1 MATTHFTTPLAV
13 DTLQTPRRKT
23 LSTPPDT
30 PVSNNNDSDNESPAL
45 KNTGRNTTNSKIIEF
60 PYDLEIARDSNG
72 AYIEFGRGVWSIV
85 YKATSNMST
94 RRSMMMMMTPPSSPV
109 ISTYTTTS
117 AKSSRVVAVKTPLRR
132 DAYSILRAEA
142 YILSRITST
151 SPTASDGEKG
161 EGEGGYVVPFY
172 GYIPSSHALVLQALP
187 LSLSTHIETCADQA
201 RKSFSTRTMFDP
213 VTPNWRGLATQL
225 IKGLDWLHTEVGVV
239 HGDIKP
245 HNILLRPRQPSSLE
259 GGEMEYDALYAD
271 FSSAHFI
278 SSPSSTSN
286 SEEVPTGEGALT
298 PPFSAPELLTLSAM
312 KSSSPLTTPASDIFA
327 LALTLLAAATGDVLV
342 YSGTSAMQR
351 LAMSREGWRALDY
364 VRSGANASRL
374 GRGRDGFVG
383 RVVQRGICRE
393 VESRATAGEWLDM
406 FA

>member
-1 MATTHFTTPLAV
+1 MATTHLTTPLAV

-23 LSTPPDT
+23 LNTPPDT
-30 PVSNNNDSDNESPAL
+30 PVSNNDSDNESPAL
-45 KNTGRNTTNSKIIEF
+45 KRTGRNTANSKIIEF
-60 PYDLEIARDSNG
+60 PYDDLEIARDSNG

-85 YKATSNMST
+85 YKATSSMSMG
-94 RRSMMMMMTPPSSPV
+94 RPMMMMTPPSSPV
-109 ISTYTTTS
+109 ISTSTMT
-117 AKSSRVVAVKTPLRR
+117 KSSRVVAVKTPLRR
-132 DAYSILRAEA
+132 DAHSILRAEA
-142 YILSRITST
+142 YILSRIAST
-151 SPTASDGEKG
+151 TLTNGGSDKEEEG
-161 EGEGGYVVPFY
+161 EGEYVVPFY
-172 GYIPSSHALVLQALP
+172 GYIPPSHALVLQAIP

-225 IKGLDWLHTEVGVV
+225 IKGLDWLHTKVGVV

-245 HNILLRPRQPSSLE
+245 HNILLRPRRSALE

-271 FSSAHFI
+271 FSSAHFT
-278 SSPSSTSN
+278 SSSTPN
-286 SEEVPTGEGALT
+286 TEEIPAGGEMAALT

-364 VRSGANASRL
+364 VRSGANVSRL

-383 RVVQRGICRE
+383 RVVQRGVCRE
-393 VESRATAGEWLDM
+393 VELRPTAREWLDM

>member
-1 MATTHFTTPLAV
+1 
-13 DTLQTPRRKT
+13 
-23 LSTPPDT
+23 
-30 PVSNNNDSDNESPAL
+30 
-45 KNTGRNTTNSKIIEF
+45 
-60 PYDLEIARDSNG
+60 
-72 AYIEFGRGVWSIV
+72 
-85 YKATSNMST
+85 
-94 RRSMMMMMTPPSSPV
+94 MMMMTPPSSPV
-109 ISTYTTTS
+109 ISTSTTTS
-117 AKSSRVVAVKTPLRR
+117 PKGSRVIAVKTPLRR
-132 DAYSILRAEA
+132 DAHSILRAEA

-172 GYIPSSHALVLQALP
+172 GYIPSSHALVLQAIP
-187 LSLSTHIETCADQA
+187 LSLSTHIETSADHA
-201 RKSFSTRTMFDP
+201 RKAFSTRTMFDP

-278 SSPSSTSN
+278 SSPSTSN
-286 SEEVPTGEGALT
+286 SDEVTAGEGALT

-312 KSSSPLTTPASDIFA
+312 KSSSPPTTPASDIFA

-383 RVVQRGICRE
+383 RVIQRGICRE

>member
-13 DTLQTPRRKT
+13 NILQTPRRKT

-30 PVSNNNDSDNESPAL
+30 PVSNNDSDNESPAP
-45 KNTGRNTTNSKIIEF
+45 KTAHKSIIEF
-60 PYDLEIARDSNG
+60 PYDVEIARDSNG

-85 YKATSNMST
+85 YKASSSMSNT
-94 RRSMMMMMTPPSSPV
+94 PQRVTTTMMTPPSSPV
-109 ISTYTTTS
+109 IST
-117 AKSSRVVAVKTPLRR
+117 SSNSGRVVAVKTPLRR
-132 DAYSILRAEA
+132 DAHSILRAEA
-142 YILSRITST
+142 YILSRIAST
-151 SPTASDGEKG
+151 SSTSSDGDE
-161 EGEGGYVVPFY
+161 EGEYVVPFY

-187 LSLSTHIETCADQA
+187 LSLSTHIETCANHA
-201 RKSFSTRTMFDP
+201 RRNFSTRTMFDP
-213 VTPNWRGLATQL
+213 VTVNWRGLATQL
-225 IKGLDWLHTEVGVV
+225 IRGLDWLHAEAGVV

-245 HNILLRPRQPSSLE
+245 HNIVLRPRPGSSLE

-278 SSPSSTSN
+278 SSSTN
-286 SEEVPTGEGALT
+286 TEEVPIGGREGALT
-298 PPFSAPELLTLSAM
+298 PPFAAPELLTLSAM
-312 KSSSPLTTPASDIFA
+312 KSSTPHLTTPASDIFA

-383 RVVQRGICRE
+383 RVVQRGVCRE
-393 VESRATAGEWLDM
+393 AESRPTAREWLDL
-406 FA
+406 FV